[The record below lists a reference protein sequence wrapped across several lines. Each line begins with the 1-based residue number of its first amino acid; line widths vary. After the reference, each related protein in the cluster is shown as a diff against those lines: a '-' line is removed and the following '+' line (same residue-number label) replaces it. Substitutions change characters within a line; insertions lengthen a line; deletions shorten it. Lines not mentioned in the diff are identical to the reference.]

1 MAETPDTPVLT
12 AFPTT
17 DAAPVH
23 LRRSPL
29 AHLAEALA
37 AGSRSGTAA
46 DPGLTL
52 REVPFLTMVGLR
64 ATPDGEAAAAFS
76 SVLGVELPAGVGR
89 VTGAAHVTDRG
100 PAPGVEDSTAAAA
113 GTAAGSDPGH
123 GTAVLWLGPDE
134 HLVVAAPDLP
144 LAGRLQ
150 EALGAAPGAAVDLSA
165 NRTTLELTGARAR
178 DVLDTGC
185 RIDLHPREFPPGTAV
200 ATLFAEIPVIV
211 WRCGEESYRIMPRAS
226 FADHVAR
233 RLLDGMREFTG
244 REA

>member
-1 MAETPDTPVLT
+1 MAETPQTPVLT

-17 DAAPVH
+17 ENVPGH

-37 AGSRSGTAA
+37 AGNRPGTTTE
-46 DPGLTL
+46 PGLTL

-64 ATPDGEAAAAFS
+64 ATPGGEAAAAFS
-76 SVLGVELPAGVGR
+76 SELGIALPAGVGR
-89 VTGAAHVTDRG
+89 VTGAAVFTG
-100 PAPGVEDSTAAAA
+100 PCAAA
-113 GTAAGSDPGH
+113 SDPAH

-134 HLVVAAPDLP
+134 YLVVAAPDLP